1 MKAIFK
7 HELSSYLTG
16 VTGYV
21 FGAFVLLFAGIFSMV
36 YNLQYGYTNFEY
48 ALSNMSFIFLI
59 IVPVLTMRVLAEERR
74 QKTDQLLYS
83 LPISMVD
90 VVMGK
95 YLAILVVFLI
105 PMAII
110 SLYPL
115 VLSQWGNV
123 FLPASYGAIVAF
135 YLLGASLLAIGMFV
149 SSLTDNQAVAAGLC
163 FVIMLLSY
171 YLSALADFLP
181 TTAKASYTAFAVL
194 ILIVA
199 VIFRMMTK
207 NTLSTLIL
215 AIVGEGALF
224 VAYSVNGSSFEG
236 LFASVISEVSVF
248 DRFYEF
254 INGVFNL
261 TSVVYYLTVI
271 AIFLFISVQSLEKRR
286 WSE

>member
-36 YNLQYGYTNFEY
+36 YNLQYAYTNFEY

-135 YLLGASLLAIGMFV
+135 YLLGASLLAIGMFI

-163 FVIMLLSY
+163 FVVMLLSY
-171 YLSALADFLP
+171 YLSSLADFLP

-199 VIFRMMTK
+199 VIFRLMTK

-215 AIVGEGALF
+215 AVVGEGALF
-224 VAYSVNGSSFEG
+224 IAYSVNSSSFEG

>member
-16 VTGYV
+16 VSGYV

-36 YNLQYGYTNFEY
+36 YNLQYGYTHFEY

-59 IVPVLTMRVLAEERR
+59 IVPVLTMKVLAEERR

-83 LPISMVD
+83 LPISMAD

-95 YLAILVVFLI
+95 YLALLIVFLI
-105 PMAII
+105 PVGIL

-115 VLSQWGNV
+115 VLTQWGNV
-123 FLPASYGAIVAF
+123 YLPATYSAIIAF

-163 FVIMLLSY
+163 FVVMLVNY
-171 YLSALADFLP
+171 YLSSLADFLP
-181 TTAKASYTAFAVL
+181 TTAKASYVAFAVVVL
-194 ILIVA
+194 VVVI
-199 VIFRMMTK
+199 IFRLMTK
-207 NTLSTLIL
+207 NTLATLIL
-215 AIVGEGALF
+215 AVVGEGALF
-224 VAYSVNGSSFEG
+224 IAYSVNGSSFEG
-236 LFASVISEVSVF
+236 LFATVISEISVF
-248 DRFYEF
+248 DRFFEF

-261 TSVVYYLTVI
+261 TAVVYYLTVI
-271 AIFLFISVQSLEKRR
+271 AVFLFISVQSMEKRR

>member
-7 HELSSYLTG
+7 HELTSYLTG

-36 YNLQYGYTNFEY
+36 YNLQYAYTNFEY
-48 ALSNMSFIFLI
+48 TLSNMSFIFLI

-123 FLPASYGAIVAF
+123 FLPASYGAIIAF

-163 FVIMLLSY
+163 FVVMLLSY
-171 YLSALADFLP
+171 YLSSLADFLP

-199 VIFRMMTK
+199 VIFRLMTK

-215 AIVGEGALF
+215 AVVGEGALF
-224 VAYSVNGSSFEG
+224 IAYSVNSSSFEG

>member
-21 FGAFVLLFAGIFSMV
+21 FGAFVLLLAGIFSMV

-224 VAYSVNGSSFEG
+224 VAYSVNSSSFEG

-271 AIFLFISVQSLEKRR
+271 AIFLFITVQSLEKRR

>member
-224 VAYSVNGSSFEG
+224 VAYSVNSSSFEG

-271 AIFLFISVQSLEKRR
+271 AIFLFITVQSLEKRR